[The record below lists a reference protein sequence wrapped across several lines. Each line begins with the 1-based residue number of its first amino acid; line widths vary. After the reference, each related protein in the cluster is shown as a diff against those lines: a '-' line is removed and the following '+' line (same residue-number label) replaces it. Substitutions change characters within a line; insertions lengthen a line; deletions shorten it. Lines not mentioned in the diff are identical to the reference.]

1 MLTPLAKQLQLQFN
15 FKEQTEVWTVE
26 KAVTD
31 SHWQQN
37 GVVHRPEGTD
47 IGQSVTIKSKIFI
60 IQKH

>member
-15 FKEQTEVWTVE
+15 FREQTEVWTVE
-26 KAVTD
+26 KAVMD

-47 IGQSVTIKSKIFI
+47 IGQSDNYKK
-60 IQKH
+60 